1 MAISENRICLF
12 TLLMIITPEPKLGR
26 RGMAM
31 LIDYLIYYAFF
42 FWALYTFGTPN
53 EEGGYSLHGWRA
65 LSVIGVWIVYFPI
78 VESFR
83 GQTLGKVLM
92 GLRVVTVSGNE
103 VSFIETFKR
112 HLLDCVDLASLGL
125 TAVVV
130 IKNSPKAQR
139 IGDLWAKTMVIGGDT
154 AYCVHCHEPLEISA
168 NEITRRKFQ
177 CPSCHTENVYTQ
189 GRWQVASPANADQ
202 GNASGV
208 RL

>member
-1 MAISENRICLF
+1 
-12 TLLMIITPEPKLGR
+12 MIITPEPKLGR

-53 EEGGYSLHGWRA
+53 EKGGYSLHGWRA
-65 LSVIGVWIVYFPI
+65 LSVILVWIVYFPV

-83 GQTLGKVLM
+83 GQTLGKLLM
-92 GLRVVTVSGNE
+92 GLRVVTVSGND
-103 VSFIETFKR
+103 VSFVETFKR
-112 HLLDCVDLASLGL
+112 RLLDWVDLIGLGL
-125 TAVVV
+125 IAVIV

-154 AYCVHCHEPLEISA
+154 AYCVRCHEPLEIA
-168 NEITRRKFQ
+168 ADEIVRRKFR
-177 CPSCHTENVYTQ
+177 CPSCQTENVYTQ
-189 GRWQVASPANADQ
+189 GHWKVASPADADQ